1 MKINVRDDSVEVEGY
16 VNAIERKSKP
26 IRSRGGRFVERIKK
40 GAFRRALERNDNVR
54 LLLNH
59 NKKRDLGG
67 TKDGNLELRED
78 NIGLHARA
86 IITDPEVVEKAKRG
100 DLIGWSFGFTD
111 RDVDEHDENGM
122 RTRDVKDLDLEEVS
136 LLDRTR
142 SPAYEGT
149 LVSVRSEDENDV
161 IYYGEEL
168 IDDNMQIR
176 EIPPKPAVEEPQQ
189 EQPKQ
194 PEAEADKPKVIDYSK
209 FESMIQEM
217 KGE

>member
-1 MKINVRDDSVEVEGY
+1 
-16 VNAIERKSKP
+16 
-26 IRSRGGRFVERIKK
+26 
-40 GAFRRALERNDNVR
+40 
-54 LLLNH
+54 
-59 NKKRDLGG
+59 
-67 TKDGNLELRED
+67 
-78 NIGLHARA
+78 
-86 IITDPEVVEKAKRG
+86 
-100 DLIGWSFGFTD
+100 
-111 RDVDEHDENGM
+111 M

-176 EIPPKPAVEEPQQ
+176 EIPPEPAVKKPQQ

-209 FESMIQEM
+209 FESMIREM
-217 KGE
+217 KGER